1 MKTYNVTTDN
11 DDVIKVTTNDIDETI
26 GILSSMLGVTI
37 IKYEESVVQININVW
52 EISSNEFYS

>member
-26 GILSSMLGVTI
+26 DILSSMLGVII

-52 EISSNEFYS
+52 EIPSN